1 MRREN
6 RGPLA
11 SGCTARRY
19 QNRGGRFPGKAG
31 LAQGHP
37 RTRARPL
44 LLLFAADHSAQAVP
58 RPRCAAS
65 GVGTEFLSK
74 PGVLL
79 SGLQLAKRGALGRGA
94 CALAVPRPALE
105 RGRT

>member
-1 MRREN
+1 
-6 RGPLA
+6 
-11 SGCTARRY
+11 
-19 QNRGGRFPGKAG
+19 
-31 LAQGHP
+31 
-37 RTRARPL
+37 TRARPL

-79 SGLQLAKRGALGRGA
+79 SGLQLAKGGALGRGA

-105 RGRT
+105 RGRTRRPPPHLGRFGRREAHSANRDKLTRS